1 MLHLVAVFLGAQ
13 ALSDAVNISREQEN
27 LLRKARNSASDL
39 EQLYQNLEEPRLFL
53 AILLR
58 ANE

>member
-1 MLHLVAVFLGAQ
+1 MILFAVFLGAQ

-27 LLRKARNSASDL
+27 LLSKARNSASDL
-39 EQLYQNLEEPRLFL
+39 EQLYQKLEEPRLFL